1 MIKWDLGSSDVM
13 GSVMSWDQS
22 FYLQQRK
29 DGRFRLCM
37 KPEEGYLQRTDW
49 GSLQDI
55 VLAAEDGP
63 FYLGPTEFREM
74 LPTEVEKLLP
84 DADVPLDDN

>member
-1 MIKWDLGSSDVM
+1 MKKWYLGSREVM

-29 DGRFRLCM
+29 DGRFRLSM
-37 KPEEGYLQRTDW
+37 KPEEGSLEKTDW
-49 GSLQDI
+49 VSLQDI

-74 LPTEVEKLLP
+74 LPTEVENVLP
-84 DADVPLDDN
+84 DADVPLDDS